1 MKEKYKYDNL
11 LYPFLVQD
19 IDNGEEEQW
28 YPKGVMVNLAYE
40 KDEEKLLKM
49 GGKGIC
55 TTADVMI
62 YHYVDEQKV
71 DLDKLRVGDK
81 IMLDAEFVILDT
93 LEPKLAKEKQN
104 ER

>member
-1 MKEKYKYDNL
+1 
-11 LYPFLVQD
+11 
-19 IDNGEEEQW
+19 
-28 YPKGVMVNLAYE
+28 MVNLAYE

-55 TTADVMI
+55 TTADEMI
-62 YHYVDEQKV
+62 YHYVDEQKG